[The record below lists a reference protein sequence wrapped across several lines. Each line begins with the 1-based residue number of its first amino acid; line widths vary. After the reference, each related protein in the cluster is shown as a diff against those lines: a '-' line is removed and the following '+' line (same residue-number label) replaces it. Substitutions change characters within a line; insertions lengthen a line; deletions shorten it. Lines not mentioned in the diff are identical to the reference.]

1 MPDGARASRC
11 CCTRI
16 CSATPAPP
24 TCWTPAP
31 ISALFRS
38 CSAMPIL
45 APPRAICM
53 CRSSGYRPPAVNE
66 HRLEVA
72 DVFRQH
78 GEEFLERWGDV
89 LSPQQRKAFRDIR
102 ACRTA
107 ALGEFVQ
114 QCDHCSHQVIQ
125 FKSCRNRH
133 CPKCHRRA
141 RDQWLAARA
150 EELLPVP
157 YSHVV
162 FTLPHELAPLG

>member
-1 MPDGARASRC
+1 
-11 CCTRI
+11 
-16 CSATPAPP
+16 
-24 TCWTPAP
+24 
-31 ISALFRS
+31 
-38 CSAMPIL
+38 
-45 APPRAICM
+45 
-53 CRSSGYRPPAVNE
+53 VNE

-114 QCDHCSHQVIQ
+114 PCDHCSHQVIQ

-133 CPKCHRRA
+133 CPKCHRRE
-141 RDQWLAARA
+141 RDQWLAERA
-150 EELLPVP
+150 KELLPVL
-157 YSHVV
+157 YSHVL
-162 FTLPHELAPLG
+162 FTLPHELAPVALQNPRVVYGILFRAVSEALLEMATDPKRLGARLGFLAVLHTWSQRMGQNPHS